1 MKAEK
6 WIMVYMIDLDSSNI
20 KELESNVEKMKM
32 IFHPELVL

>member
-20 KELESNVEKMKM
+20 KELEGNVEKMKM